1 MGKRARSARPSSHGK
16 LTVIYD
22 EAARKDFITGFRK
35 RKDAR
40 RRDALEREAALQ
52 KEAHKQ
58 ARAESRRAVLEAA
71 GAAGCGIPRVEVV
84 PEVEAPA
91 AEAFADDSFS
101 RRMFGSGE
109 VLVFTSAL
117 GAGAG
122 AGEGEAVAAALAEES
137 RERLREL
144 AAPALAEA
152 RARREAEA
160 EAAVARER
168 SFLAKRVKNR
178 KALKNAAFRDRKEV
192 RGGGGSKAKKKK

>member
-84 PEVEAPA
+84 AEVEAPA

-117 GAGAG
+117 GAG

-192 RGGGGSKAKKKK
+192 RGGGSKALAAKKKK